1 MTPIRLIPL
10 LAALLVALVLP
21 SGALASGKDV
31 RDDCTQDGKLDRVY
45 SPAEYRE
52 ALAETPSNEDEYGGD
67 CRNLIQ
73 AALNRGVGGG
83 GGGAG
88 GLGGG
93 PGGFGGGGF
102 GGGGFGGSAFD
113 SLPDTPQEAAALD
126 RASGGMRGNAD
137 MPPPELKVGGESV
150 LPGIG
155 IPAVASA
162 LNDLPL
168 PEKLALISLASLLT
182 AAGWLAVR
190 RRFPGVRRVALRL
203 VSR

>member
-1 MTPIRLIPL
+1 MTSIRLIPL
-10 LAALLVALVLP
+10 LAVLLVALALP

-31 RDDCTQDGKLDRVY
+31 RDDCTQDGKLDRGY

-52 ALAETPSNEDEYGGD
+52 ALSETPSNEDEYGGD

-73 AALNRGVGGG
+73 AALNRALG

-113 SLPDTPQEAAALD
+113 STPDSPEEAAALD
-126 RASGGMRGNAD
+126 RASGGMRGNAG
-137 MPPPELKVGGESV
+137 MAPPELKVGGESI
-150 LPGIG
+150 LPGTG
-155 IPAVASA
+155 IPAVAGA

-190 RRFPGVRRVALRL
+190 RRFPAVRRVALRL
-203 VSR
+203 LSR

>member
-1 MTPIRLIPL
+1 MRSIRLIPL
-10 LAALLVALVLP
+10 LVALLVALALP

-31 RDDCTQDGKLDRVY
+31 RDDCTQDGKLDRIY

-73 AALNRGVGGG
+73 AALNRAVGGG

-88 GLGGG
+88 G
-93 PGGFGGGGF
+93 PGGFGGF
-102 GGGGFGGSAFD
+102 GGGDPGGSLFD
-113 SLPDTPQEAAALD
+113 STPDTPEEAAALA
-126 RASGGMRGNAD
+126 RASGGGRGTAD
-137 MPPPELKVGGESV
+137 MRPPALKVGGESI

-155 IPAVASA
+155 IPGLAGA

-168 PEKLALISLASLLT
+168 PEKLALISLASLVA
-182 AAGWLAVR
+182 AAGWLAIR